1 MKKIILSS
9 ILLLFVLIAN
19 AQNITGRIVDSNS
32 NNPIADVVITVS
44 NSPINAMSDGDGK
57 FTIQGLSKGTYTLIF
72 SKLGYENF
80 QETVNL
86 PLLTAMDIRIKGRSF
101 DLDEMNV
108 NATRANSKSAMAYST
123 LTKSEIEKSNLGQD
137 IPYLLQFL
145 PSVVSTSDAGTGIG
159 YTGIRIRGSDASRI
173 NVTINGIPLNDAESQ
188 NVYWVNLPDFALS
201 TDNIQVQRGVGTS
214 TNGAGSF
221 GGSINLLSNKFSSE
235 SYGETSNSFGS
246 FNTIKNNVSFGSG
259 LLNKHFAIEGRL
271 SRIKSD
277 GYIDR
282 GTSDLKSYYLSAGY
296 VDSKTSIRFNAFSG
310 KEVTYQS
317 WYGTPEARFKNDA
330 QGMQDFIDRNY
341 LDDEAAA
348 NLLTSGRTYNF
359 YTYDN
364 QVDNYQQDHYQLI
377 NSRTFGKDLI
387 ANLSFHY
394 TKGRGYFE
402 EYKEEDALSDYNIAP
417 VIVGQD
423 TFSTSDIIR
432 RRWLDNDF
440 YGATFNIQGSVNKQ
454 LKLIIGGAINKYEGG
469 HFGEVIWA
477 RNAGSTDIRYRY
489 YNNTANKTDA
499 NGFLK
504 GEYSMLKDKLVIF
517 GDLQARNVNY
527 NFIGV
532 NDDGTEAPQDDELL
546 FFNPK
551 VGVTY
556 ILNKLHSVYG
566 SYSIGNKEPNRD
578 DYTQSGVK
586 SRPRHE
592 NLQDLEIGYNYQ
604 SQKYSAKIN
613 FFNMQYKDQLVLT
626 GKVNDVGN
634 YTRTNIKDSYR
645 RGIEIEG
652 AVKINE
658 ALRIDLNTTISE
670 NKIKSFTEFTDVYDE
685 FFNYVGQKEKT
696 FENTTIAFS
705 PSVIS
710 AGRISF
716 KALSNLEFQL
726 IGKYVGSQ
734 YLDNTTN
741 GNRKLD
747 AYTTCDFRVSYTIK
761 QKVFKEI
768 TMNGMLNNIFSENYA
783 SNGYSYGYIFDQTRI
798 QENFVYPQA
807 LVNGL
812 VQVTVKF

>member
-1 MKKIILSS
+1 MKNYILSS
-9 ILLLFVLIAN
+9 ILVLLVIASN
-19 AQNITGRIVDSNS
+19 AQTISGRIVDQNS
-32 NNPIADVVITVS
+32 SKPISDVVISVT
-44 NSPINAMSDGDGK
+44 NSPINGLSDGDGK
-57 FTIQGLSKGTYTLIF
+57 FIIQGLSKGTFTLIF
-72 SKLGYENF
+72 SKIGYQNY
-80 QETVNL
+80 QETLNL
-86 PLLTAMDIRIKGRSF
+86 PLLAAMDIRMNVKAY

-108 NATRANSKSAMAYST
+108 NTTRANNKSAMAYST
-123 LTKSEIEKSNLGQD
+123 LTKTEIEKSNLGQD

-159 YTGIRIRGSDASRI
+159 YTGIRIRGSDATRV

-188 NVYWVNLPDFALS
+188 GVFWVNLPDFASS
-201 TDNIQVQRGVGTS
+201 TENIQVQRGVGTS
-214 TNGAGSF
+214 SNGAGSF

-235 SYGETSNSFGS
+235 PYGETSNSFGS

-310 KEVTYQS
+310 KEITYQS

-341 LDDEAAA
+341 LDDKAAA
-348 NLLTSGRTYNF
+348 NLLNSGRTYNF

-377 NSRTFGKDLI
+377 NSRTLGKDWI

-402 EYKEEDALSDYNIAP
+402 EYREEDALSVYSIAP

-454 LKLIIGGAINKYEGG
+454 LKLIIGVATNKYEGG

-477 RNAGSTDIRYRY
+477 RTAGSSDIRIRY
-489 YNNTANKTDA
+489 YDNTANKTDA
-499 NGFLK
+499 NAFVK
-504 GEYSMLKDKLVIF
+504 GEYSLLNDKLVLF
-517 GDLQARNVNY
+517 GDLQARNVQY

-532 NDDGTEAPQDDELL
+532 NDDGTAAPQDDELL

-556 ILNKLHSVYG
+556 LLDKHQSVYG

-592 NLQDLEIGYNYQ
+592 NLQDVEVGYNYQ
-604 SQKYSAKIN
+604 SQKYIAKIN
-613 FFNMQYKDQLVLT
+613 FYHMQYKDQLVLT
-626 GKVNDVGN
+626 GQVNDVGN
-634 YTRTNIKDSYR
+634 YTRTNIENSYR
-645 RGIEIEG
+645 TGIEIEG
-652 AVKINE
+652 AVKINK
-658 ALRIDLNTTISE
+658 ALSIDVNTTISE
-670 NKIKSFTEFTDVYDE
+670 NKIKSFTEFTDIYDE
-685 FFNYVGQKEKT
+685 FFNYVGQQ
-696 FENTTIAFS
+696 ENTFKNTIIGFS
-705 PSVIS
+705 PTVIS
-710 AGRISF
+710 AARISF
-716 KALSNLEFQL
+716 KAFSNLEFQL

-768 TMNGMLNNIFSENYA
+768 TINGMLNNFLSENYA
-783 SNGYSYGYIFDQTRI
+783 SNGYSFGYIVDQTRI

>member
-9 ILLLFVLIAN
+9 LLLLFVIAAN
-19 AQNITGRIVDSNS
+19 SQTISGRIVDSNS
-32 NNPIADVVITVS
+32 NNAIADVVITVS
-44 NSPINAMSDGDGK
+44 NSPINAISDGDGN
-57 FTIQGLSKGTYTLIF
+57 FTIKGLSNGNYTLIF
-72 SKLGYENF
+72 SKLGYDNYNVMI
-80 QETVNL
+80 TS
-86 PLLTAMDIRIKGRSF
+86 PLLTAMDIRMKVKSF

-123 LTKSEIEKSNLGQD
+123 FTKKDIEKSNLGQD

-159 YTGIRIRGSDASRI
+159 YTGIRIRGSDATRI

-188 NVYWVNLPDFALS
+188 GVYWVNLPDFASS
-201 TDNIQVQRGVGTS
+201 TENIQVQRGVGTS

-235 SYGETSNSFGS
+235 PYGETSNSFGS
-246 FNTIKNNVSFGSG
+246 FKTIKNNVAFGSG
-259 LLNKHFAIEGRL
+259 LLNKHFALEGRL

-296 VDSKTSIRFNAFSG
+296 IDSKTSIRFNAFSG

-317 WYGTPEARFKNDA
+317 WNGTPEARFKNDA
-330 QGMQDFIDRNY
+330 KGMQEFIDRNY
-341 LDDEAAA
+341 LNDVDAS
-348 NLLTSGRTYNF
+348 NLLNSGRTYNF

-377 NSRTFGKDLI
+377 NSRSLGKDWI

-402 EYKEEDALSDYNIAP
+402 ELVLNDSLKYYGIAP
-417 VIVGQD
+417 IIIGVD
-423 TFSTSDIIR
+423 TLLNSDIIR
-432 RRWLDNDF
+432 RRWLDNNF
-440 YGATFNIQGSVNKQ
+440 YGAIFNLQGSVNKQ
-454 LKLIIGGAINKYEGG
+454 LKLILGGAINKYEGG
-469 HFGEVIWA
+469 HFGEVVWA

-504 GEYSMLKDKLVIF
+504 GEYSLLKDKLVIF
-517 GDLQARNVNY
+517 GDLQARNVIY
-527 NFIGV
+527 NFIGI

-556 ILNKLHSVYG
+556 LLNKQHSVYG
-566 SYSIGNKEPNRD
+566 SYSIGNKEPNRE
-578 DYTQSGVK
+578 DYTQSGIK
-586 SRPRHE
+586 SRPKAE
-592 NLQDLEIGYNYQ
+592 NLQDLEVGYTYQ
-604 SQKYSAKIN
+604 SQRYSAKIN
-613 FFNMQYKDQLVLT
+613 CYNMQYKDQLVLT
-626 GKVNDVGN
+626 GQVNDVGN

-652 AVKINE
+652 GVIINK
-658 ALRIDLNTTISE
+658 ALSIDLNTTISE
-670 NKIKSFTEFTDVYDE
+670 NKIKSFTEFTNINDE
-685 FFNYVGQKEKT
+685 FFNLVGQQ
-696 FENTTIAFS
+696 ENTFKNTKIGFS
-705 PSVIS
+705 PSIIS
-710 AGRISF
+710 VGRISF
-716 KALSNLEFQL
+716 KAFSNLEFQL

-741 GNRKLD
+741 DKRKLD
-747 AYTTCDFRVSYTIK
+747 AYSTCDFRVSYTIK
-761 QKVFKEI
+761 QKLFKEI
-768 TMNGMLNNIFSENYA
+768 SINGMLNNIFSKNYA
-783 SNGYSYGYIFDQTRI
+783 SNGYSYGYIVEQTRI

-812 VQVTVKF
+812 MQVTVKF